1 MHLFSF
7 LLIIPE
13 VLLTDGMYSLSSQSN
28 LAAHSRAFRADQVVQ
43 TSPVSGQ
50 WMSLQDATTA
60 TGRSEKTLRRY
71 IKKGG
76 LKAKRLGKL
85 PNSPIQV
92 WIEPE
97 AFNDMGDEE
106 DATAEIFEAETD
118 IEDAEAIDSSDNFA
132 PRENFAPSGTSG
144 QDAGLEVALKIITEQ
159 FSQHLGEQKSVMIEL
174 QRELKEKEL
183 QLRLLPDLQKQL
195 RDREAL
201 EKSVEFE
208 KTALEKQIEA
218 LKQEN
223 DQLKQQVESVK
234 TPEKKSW
241 WSRLLSPGTTNA

>member
-7 LLIIPE
+7 LLIIPDI
-13 VLLTDGMYSLSSQSN
+13 LPIDGMCSLSSQSN
-28 LAAHSRAFRADQVVQ
+28 LAAQSRAFRADQVVQ
-43 TSPVSGQ
+43 TSPVTGQ

-60 TGRSEKTLRRY
+60 TGLSEKTLRRY
-71 IKKGG
+71 IKKGEV
-76 LKAKRLGKL
+76 KSKRLGKL
-85 PNSPIQV
+85 VNSPLQL
-92 WIEPE
+92 WIVPE
-97 AFNDMGDEE
+97 AFKDMGEE
-106 DATAEIFEAETD
+106 DDAITEIFEAETE
-118 IEDAEAIDSSDNFA
+118 IEDAQAIEQSDNFSQQ
-132 PRENFAPSGTSG
+132 ENFAPAGTGG
-144 QDAGLEVALKIITEQ
+144 QEVALEVALKIITEQ
-159 FSQHLGEQKSVMIEL
+159 FSQHLGEHKSVMLEL
-174 QRELKEKEL
+174 QRELKEKDI

-223 DQLKQQVESVK
+223 DQLKQQVDSVK

-241 WSRLLSPGTTNA
+241 WSLLFSPGTTNA